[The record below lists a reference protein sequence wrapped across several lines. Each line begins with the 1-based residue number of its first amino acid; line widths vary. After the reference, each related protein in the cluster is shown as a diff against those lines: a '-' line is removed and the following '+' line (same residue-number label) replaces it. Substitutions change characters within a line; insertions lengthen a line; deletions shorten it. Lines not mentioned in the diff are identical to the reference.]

1 MGNIDEGRLS
11 ALLERIN
18 GIKMELEALE
28 NEVRGLGGVPEPVEV
43 PVEVPE
49 ATNAKKPDHQEE
61 IPIEIGIPEID
72 ITRIIEDHEIRTDDA
87 LPVDDDLPEVELS
100 AAPEPATEPM
110 PEPTVEIEPEI
121 AAKPAREPETE
132 PKTAIID
139 SQKAGTA
146 VMDVLAENQAWRKDR
161 PGSQVKNVI
170 SAISLN
176 DRILL
181 INVLFREDPILFQD
195 TINAFNGMGSLDEA
209 TAYIQT
215 NFPDWDLNSEPVYR
229 LMMAVRRKLGQ

>member
-1 MGNIDEGRLS
+1 MGNIDGERLS

-28 NEVRGLGGVPEPVEV
+28 KDVRGLGDVPGPVDS
-43 PVEVPE
+43 PVDSPE
-49 ATNAKKPDHQEE
+49 ATNTRKPDHQEE

-72 ITRIIEDHEIRTDDA
+72 ITRILEDHGIRPDDD
-87 LPVDDDLPEVELS
+87 LPVDDDLPAVELS

-121 AAKPAREPETE
+121 AAKPAREPEPE

-176 DRILL
+176 DRVLL

-195 TINAFNGMGSLDEA
+195 TISAFNGMDSLDEA

-229 LMMAVRRKLGQ
+229 LMMAIRRKLGQ